1 MPSTNG
7 HGSGAKT
14 AILYARVSTDEQ
26 ARSGYSLAQQ
36 MEALRQYA
44 AQEGYE
50 VLEEVTDAGYS
61 GASLERPGMDRVRE
75 LVAAGGVSVVLAQ
88 DLDRISREPWHYE
101 YLRSLFEDH
110 RAELRSLDDSGDDS
124 PIGEFMRYI
133 RRGVAKLEKQDI
145 AKRTRRGKLQKAREG
160 KIVPTMK
167 PPYGFRYNDSR
178 DGLIV
183 HEGEMKIVADIFRMA
198 SEGLGPNAI
207 QNRLSRL
214 DVPAPRGGKTWRR
227 DTLKRLVMSDVYLPH
242 TCEEARAL
250 VSTAVAGG
258 LKPGEQYGIRW
269 WNRHEKKTS
278 YVPEGRSRK
287 KTRYLPRAREEW
299 IAVPVPSSP
308 LLSRDVVKEARE
320 RMAAHRSPE
329 RKHLA
334 RLWELRG
341 MVRCS
346 CGVLMGTHTVRAN
359 AAKTGK
365 SYHYYFCRVRRDY
378 ARHCEQKM
386 IRAEKLE
393 ADLWSLVS
401 GLLKDPEKLAAGMD
415 RLIEQEAAGR
425 PDSAEREAEIL
436 SSKLDECARLRR
448 AYQDQQAAGLMTL
461 DELAE
466 KLEELEHAGTLAQ
479 TELAN
484 LSERRRRVEELRHDK
499 ETLLAFRSEAVV
511 QGLEEMTPEQK
522 SEVYRLLK
530 LEVTPT
536 PEGMLVSGA
545 LLYSESL
552 PFENASLPL
561 PLSERSSGLSQYFAS
576 PTAKARPRNRSSVR
590 FLFLLA
596 ASDAASRYRT

>member
-7 HGSGAKT
+7 HGPKR
-14 AILYARVSTDEQ
+14 AILYSRVSTDEQ

-44 AQEGYE
+44 TQEGYE

-75 LVAAGGVSVVLAQ
+75 LVASGGVSVVLAQ

-101 YLRSLFEDH
+101 YLRSLFEDN
-110 RAELRSLDDSGDDS
+110 ATELRSLDDSGDDS
-124 PIGEFMRYI
+124 PMGEFMRYI

-167 PPYGFRYNDSR
+167 APYGFYYNASR

-183 HEGEMKIVADIFRMA
+183 NEVEMEVVADIFRMA
-198 SEGLGPNAI
+198 AEGLGPKAV
-207 QNRLSRL
+207 QGRLYGLGVS
-214 DVPAPRGGKTWRR
+214 APRGGKTWRR

-242 TCEEARAL
+242 SYEEVWAL
-250 VSTAVAGG
+250 VSPNVAAG
-258 LKPGEQYGIRW
+258 LESGERYGIRW

-278 YVPEGRSRK
+278 YVPDGRSRK
-287 KTRYLPRAREEW
+287 KTRYLPRGKDEW
-299 IAVPVPSSP
+299 IAVPVSSSP
-308 LLSRDVVKEARE
+308 LLSREIVEEARE

-334 RLWELRG
+334 RPWELRG

-359 AAKTGK
+359 ASKGRT
-365 SYHYYFCRVRRDY
+365 YHYYSCRVRFDY
-378 ARHCEQKM
+378 RRHCQQKM

-393 ADLWSLVS
+393 ADVWVLVS
-401 GLLKDPEKLAAGMD
+401 GLLKDPDKLAAGMD
-415 RLIEQEAAGR
+415 ALIEQEAAGR

-461 DELAE
+461 DELAD
-466 KLEELEHAGTLAQ
+466 KLEELEGVKALAQ

-484 LSERRRRVEELRHDK
+484 LSERRRRVDELREDK
-499 ETLLAFRSEAVV
+499 DALLTFRSEAVI
-511 QGLEEMTPEQK
+511 QGIEDLSPEQK

-536 PEGMLVSGA
+536 PEGMAVSGA
-545 LLYSESL
+545 LLYSEPFLFEKASRLL
-552 PFENASLPL
+552 PFSDT
-561 PLSERSSGLSQYFAS
+561 SSGLSQNFAS
-576 PTAKARPRNRSSVR
+576 PTAKALPRRISSVSVR
-590 FLFLLA
+590 FLFAATEA
-596 ASDAASRYRT
+596 ASLYKT